1 MDVIVRG
8 EYLARVRCQRYGNR
22 GEGTFGNYIP
32 GSVCVKAL
40 LIIGYGILGH
50 LDSDKNGRWGSFLDG
65 NQERLLTKGK
75 DSDRILS

>member
-22 GEGTFGNYIP
+22 GEGMCCNYIP
-32 GSVCVKAL
+32 GEVRVKAL

-50 LDSDKNGRWGSFLDG
+50 LDSDKNGRWGRFIGREPRKVID
-65 NQERLLTKGK
+65 KGQG
-75 DSDRILS
+75 L